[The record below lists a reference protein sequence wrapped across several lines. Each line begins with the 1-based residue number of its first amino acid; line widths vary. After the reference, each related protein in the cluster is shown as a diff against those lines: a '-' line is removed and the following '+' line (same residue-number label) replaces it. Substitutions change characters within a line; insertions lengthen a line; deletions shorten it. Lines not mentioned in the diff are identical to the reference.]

1 MQYQTF
7 DPAVQ
12 SEYPIAFLVPKL
24 SHDDMMREYIEPHL
38 LDTKEVIGYQLHQT
52 GKKTLLA
59 VMKEYLNDLLP
70 VLASLGTKYLL
81 VSDGDYFKALTGVK
95 KADAYLGYVLPNT
108 YGQAYGDFQVVF
120 CPNYRQVFYNPG
132 PVRTKITQTMEAL
145 RDHRRGRYTDPGHR
159 IIKFAEYPETVDEI
173 AQWLNNLM
181 EMDVPL
187 SCDIEGYSLKHHSC
201 GIGTISFAWSKH
213 EGISFAVDESSD
225 SLKIREMLKTFF
237 IHFKQKL
244 MYHNISYDGPALI
257 YQLFMTDLLDQKGML
272 TGMDVILRN
281 WDDTKLISYLATN
294 TCAGNRL
301 GLKDQAQE
309 FAGNYAV
316 EDIKDIT
323 KIPLPEL
330 LEYNLVDC
338 LSTWYVYE
346 KNHPIMVQ
354 DDQLDFYN
362 DMFKPAIW
370 DIIQM
375 QLTGMPLDM
384 DKVAECRMKLNIERE
399 DALVKIQS
407 NMLVREF
414 TETLNHEWVIK
425 KNETLKVKVVS
436 IADAKVVFNPGSSVQ
451 KQRLL
456 FEVLGLPVLQLT
468 DNKQPA
474 TGHEVLEK
482 LKAYTEDQD
491 EIDLIDVF
499 LDFAAVDKIYTTF
512 IPAMEQAILASDGCH
527 YLFGNFNLGGTV
539 SGRLSSSEPN
549 LQNLPS
555 SGSTPKKK
563 YYAKLIKS
571 CFRAPK
577 GWLFVGLDFSSLEDR
592 ISALTTKDSQKL
604 KVYIDGYDGHCL
616 RAFSYFKE
624 KMPGIVDT
632 VGSINSIKDLFPDQ
646 RQESKVPT
654 FLLTYQGTHIGM
666 MAKCGFT
673 KIVAMQIEQRY
684 HELYKESD
692 AWVAGKLDEASK
704 VGYITGAFGL
714 RVRTPLLHQVIRG
727 NSSTPYEAEAE
738 GRTAGNALGQSWG
751 LLNTRA
757 NAAFMRTVR
766 AGQYRLDIRPI
777 SQIHD
782 AGYYLVRDDVD
793 AVEYLNTELVK
804 EVEWQDHPDI
814 EHDVVKLGGELALY
828 HPSWADEIAIKNGAS
843 QQDMRDAVAIKV
855 AKLAA

>member
-1 MQYQTF
+1 
-7 DPAVQ
+7 
-12 SEYPIAFLVPKL
+12 
-24 SHDDMMREYIEPHL
+24 
-38 LDTKEVIGYQLHQT
+38 
-52 GKKTLLA
+52 
-59 VMKEYLNDLLP
+59 
-70 VLASLGTKYLL
+70 
-81 VSDGDYFKALTGVK
+81 
-95 KADAYLGYVLPNT
+95 
-108 YGQAYGDFQVVF
+108 
-120 CPNYRQVFYNPG
+120 
-132 PVRTKITQTMEAL
+132 
-145 RDHRRGRYTDPGHR
+145 
-159 IIKFAEYPETVDEI
+159 
-173 AQWLNNLM
+173 
-181 EMDVPL
+181 MDV
-187 SCDIEGYSLKHHSC
+187 
-201 GIGTISFAWSKH
+201 
-213 EGISFAVDESSD
+213 
-225 SLKIREMLKTFF
+225 M
-237 IHFKQKL
+237 
-244 MYHNISYDGPALI
+244 
-257 YQLFMTDLLDQKGML
+257 
-272 TGMDVILRN
+272 LRN

-294 TCAGNRL
+294 SCAGNRL

-362 DMFKPAIW
+362 DMFKPAIL

-384 DKVAECRMKLNIERE
+384 DRVAACRMTLNDERE
-399 DALVKIQS
+399 DAIAKIQS

-414 TETLNHEWVIK
+414 TETLNQEWVVK

-456 FEVLGLPVLQLT
+456 FDVLGLPVIQLT
-468 DNKQPA
+468 DKKQPA

-512 IPAMEQAILASDGCH
+512 IPAMEQAILAADGTH

-555 SGSTPKKK
+555 SGATKKKK
-563 YYAKLIKS
+563 YYAKLIKQ

-604 KVYIDGYDGHCL
+604 KVYTDGYDGHCL

-624 KMPGIVDT
+624 KMPGIEDT
-632 VGSINSIKDLFPDQ
+632 VSSINSIADLFPDQ
-646 RQESKVPT
+646 RQDSKVPT
-654 FLLTYQGTHIGM
+654 FLLTYQGTYIGM

-692 AWVAGKLDEASK
+692 AWVAAKLDEASK

-766 AGQYRLDIRPI
+766 AGPYRLDIRPI

-793 AVEYLNTELVK
+793 ALEYLNTHLVK
-804 EVEWQDHPDI
+804 EVEWQDHPAI

-828 HPSWADEIAIKNGAS
+828 HPSWADEIKIKNGAS
-843 QQDMRDAVAIKV
+843 QQDMRNAVAEKV